1 MNAKK
6 KIIQSRYVIIMKA
19 FQRNINNALRI
30 IYVLFC
36 TLTMLFINNCYSTT
50 DGVISVRH
58 DTVNAGSAAVGDSV
72 CATFKFRNNTYA
84 TQTVTF
90 LPECD
95 CTTISAESIR
105 IEPHRRGSIEVK
117 VAVETKGEF
126 TKYVYVQAAG
136 GDEFFTV
143 SIKGRGK

>member
-1 MNAKK
+1 MERKCVTILIK
-6 KIIQSRYVIIMKA
+6 LIEIMKSRYRTYTLIMCSIITT
-19 FQRNINNALRI
+19 I
-30 IYVLFC
+30 I
-36 TLTMLFINNCYSTT
+36 ISCYGKSEA
-50 DGVISVRH
+50 ISVRR
-58 DTVNAGSAAVGDSV
+58 DTMNVGRANVGDSV
-72 CATFKFRNNTYA
+72 CATFKFRNDTYA

-95 CTTISAESIR
+95 CTTVSAESM
-105 IEPHRRGSIEVK
+105 ELGPHKRGSVEVK
-117 VAVETKGEF
+117 VAVESPGEF

>member
-1 MNAKK
+1 M
-6 KIIQSRYVIIMKA
+6 
-19 FQRNINNALRI
+19 RNWNMIGLLL
-30 IYVLFC
+30 VVC
-36 TLTMLFINNCYSTT
+36 TLVVLSVAGCCSTT
-50 DGVISVRH
+50 DGVISVRR
-58 DTVNAGSAAVGDSV
+58 DAVNAGSAEVGDSV

-95 CTTISAESIR
+95 CTTVSAESIR
-105 IEPHRRGSIEVK
+105 IEPHRRGSINVK

>member
-1 MNAKK
+1 ML
-6 KIIQSRYVIIMKA
+6 IMKA
-19 FQRNINNALRI
+19 FQKIKKNDRRNK
-30 IYVLFC
+30 YVLFC
-36 TLTMLFINNCYSTT
+36 ALTTVLITGCYSTT
-50 DGVISVRH
+50 DGVISVRR
-58 DTVNAGSAAVGDSV
+58 DTVNVGRANVGDSV

-95 CTTISAESIR
+95 CTTVSAESIR

>member
-1 MNAKK
+1 MRTIDKK
-6 KIIQSRYVIIMKA
+6 RRNDVLRKIHYLLLFVLMMK
-19 FQRNINNALRI
+19 IN
-30 IYVLFC
+30 
-36 TLTMLFINNCYSTT
+36 TSCYRTT
-50 DGVISVRH
+50 NGVISVRR

-84 TQTVTF
+84 TQMVTF

-95 CTTISAESIR
+95 CTPISAESIR

-126 TKYVYVQAAG
+126 TKYVYVQATG

-143 SIKGRGK
+143 CIKGRGK

>member
-1 MNAKK
+1 MRKRDK
-6 KIIQSRYVIIMKA
+6 TGILLICMVV
-19 FQRNINNALRI
+19 
-30 IYVLFC
+30 VLAV
-36 TLTMLFINNCYSTT
+36 TSCYSTK
-50 DGVISVRH
+50 DGVISVCR
-58 DTVNAGSAAVGDSV
+58 DTVNMGRANVGDSV

-84 TQTVTF
+84 TQTITF

-126 TKYVYVQAAG
+126 TKYVYVQATG

-143 SIKGRGK
+143 CIKGRGK

>member
-1 MNAKK
+1 M
-6 KIIQSRYVIIMKA
+6 V
-19 FQRNINNALRI
+19 ALS
-30 IYVLFC
+30 VAG
-36 TLTMLFINNCYSTT
+36 CYSTT
-50 DGVISVRH
+50 DGVISVRR
-58 DTVNAGSAAVGDSV
+58 DTVNAGSAEVGDSV

-95 CTTISAESIR
+95 CTTVSAESIR

-117 VAVETKGEF
+117 VVVETPGEF
-126 TKYVYVQAAG
+126 TKYVYVQAAD

>member
-1 MNAKK
+1 MRNWN
-6 KIIQSRYVIIMKA
+6 KIGLMLVVCTVV
-19 FQRNINNALRI
+19 ALS
-30 IYVLFC
+30 VAS
-36 TLTMLFINNCYSTT
+36 CYSTT

-95 CTTISAESIR
+95 CTTVSAESIR

-136 GDEFFTV
+136 GDVFFSV
-143 SIKGRGK
+143 AVKGRGK

>member
-1 MNAKK
+1 ML
-6 KIIQSRYVIIMKA
+6 IMKA
-19 FQRNINNALRI
+19 FQKIKKNDRRN

-36 TLTMLFINNCYSTT
+36 ALTTVFITGCYSTT
-50 DGVISVRH
+50 DGVISVRR
-58 DTVNAGSAAVGDSV
+58 DTVNGGRANVGDSV

-95 CTTISAESIR
+95 CTTVSAESM
-105 IEPHRRGSIEVK
+105 ELGPHKRGSIEVK

>member
-1 MNAKK
+1 MTTSIRKEGVKAVLLTVWAAF
-6 KIIQSRYVIIMKA
+6 VI
-19 FQRNINNALRI
+19 
-30 IYVLFC
+30 
-36 TLTMLFINNCYSTT
+36 TGCYSTT
-50 DGVISVRH
+50 DGVISVRR
-58 DTVNAGSAAVGDSV
+58 DTVNAGSAEVGDSV

-126 TKYVYVQAAG
+126 TKYVYVQAAD

>member
-1 MNAKK
+1 MRNWN
-6 KIIQSRYVIIMKA
+6 KIGLLLIGCTVV
-19 FQRNINNALRI
+19 ALS
-30 IYVLFC
+30 VAG
-36 TLTMLFINNCYSTT
+36 CYSTT
-50 DGVISVRH
+50 DGVISVRR
-58 DTVNAGSAAVGDSV
+58 DTVNAGSAEVGDSV

-95 CTTISAESIR
+95 CTTVSAESIR

-117 VAVETKGEF
+117 VVVETPGEF
-126 TKYVYVQAAG
+126 TKYVYVQAAD

>member
-1 MNAKK
+1 MIKWN
-6 KIIQSRYVIIMKA
+6 KIGLLPVVCA
-19 FQRNINNALRI
+19 VFALS
-30 IYVLFC
+30 VAG
-36 TLTMLFINNCYSTT
+36 CYSTT
-50 DGVISVRH
+50 DGVISVRR
-58 DTVNAGSAAVGDSV
+58 DAVNAGSAEVGDSV

-95 CTTISAESIR
+95 CTTVSAESIR

>member
-1 MNAKK
+1 MIKWN
-6 KIIQSRYVIIMKA
+6 KIGLLPV
-19 FQRNINNALRI
+19 
-30 IYVLFC
+30 VC
-36 TLTMLFINNCYSTT
+36 TLVALSVTGCYSTT
-50 DGVISVRH
+50 SGVISVRR
-58 DTVNAGSAAVGDSV
+58 DTVNAGSAEVGDSV

-95 CTTISAESIR
+95 CTTVSAESIR

>member
-1 MNAKK
+1 MIKWN
-6 KIIQSRYVIIMKA
+6 KIGLLPVVCTVV
-19 FQRNINNALRI
+19 ALS
-30 IYVLFC
+30 VAG
-36 TLTMLFINNCYSTT
+36 CYSTT

-58 DTVNAGSAAVGDSV
+58 DTVNAGSAEVGDSV

-95 CTTISAESIR
+95 CTTVSAESLR

>member
-1 MNAKK
+1 MRKK
-6 KIIQSRYVIIMKA
+6 ANNSMLSMILLTTLVI
-19 FQRNINNALRI
+19 
-30 IYVLFC
+30 
-36 TLTMLFINNCYSTT
+36 TGCYGSI
-50 DGVISVRH
+50 GAYSVRRKMI
-58 DTVNAGSAAVGDSV
+58 DVGQARVVNTGMAQFS
-72 CATFKFRNNTYA
+72 FRNNRKELL
-84 TQTVTF
+84 VISF

-95 CTTISAESIR
+95 CTTVSAESITV
-105 IEPHRRGSIEVK
+105 EPHRRGSINVK

>member
-1 MNAKK
+1 MNVGRA
-6 KIIQSRYVIIMKA
+6 
-19 FQRNINNALRI
+19 N
-30 IYVLFC
+30 
-36 TLTMLFINNCYSTT
+36 
-50 DGVISVRH
+50 
-58 DTVNAGSAAVGDSV
+58 VGDSV
-72 CATFKFRNNTYA
+72 CATFKFRNDTYA

-95 CTTISAESIR
+95 CTTVSAESM
-105 IEPHRRGSIEVK
+105 ELGPHKRGSIEVK
-117 VAVETKGEF
+117 VAVESPGEF

>member
-1 MNAKK
+1 MVDVG
-6 KIIQSRYVIIMKA
+6 YVNVA
-19 FQRNINNALRI
+19 
-30 IYVLFC
+30 
-36 TLTMLFINNCYSTT
+36 
-50 DGVISVRH
+50 
-58 DTVNAGSAAVGDSV
+58 DTVKTS
-72 CATFKFRNNTYA
+72 FIFRNNKTEQIA
-84 TQTVTF
+84 INF

-95 CTTISAESIR
+95 CTTVSAESIK

-136 GDEFFTV
+136 GDEFFTI

>member
-1 MNAKK
+1 MRNWN
-6 KIIQSRYVIIMKA
+6 KIGLLLV
-19 FQRNINNALRI
+19 
-30 IYVLFC
+30 VC
-36 TLTMLFINNCYSTT
+36 TLVVLSVAGCYSTT
-50 DGVISVRH
+50 DGVISVRR
-58 DTVNAGSAAVGDSV
+58 DAVNAGSAEVGDSV
-72 CATFKFRNNTYA
+72 CATFKFRNNTST
-84 TQTVTF
+84 TQTINF

-95 CTTISAESIR
+95 CTTVSAESIR

>member
-1 MNAKK
+1 MERKCA
-6 KIIQSRYVIIMKA
+6 I
-19 FQRNINNALRI
+19 
-30 IYVLFC
+30 
-36 TLTMLFINNCYSTT
+36 TLTKLIEIMRKRDKTDILLICMVVVLALTSCYRTT
-50 DGVISVRH
+50 DGVISIRR
-58 DTVNAGSAAVGDSV
+58 DTVNVGRANVGDSV

-95 CTTISAESIR
+95 CTTVSAESI
-105 IEPHRRGSIEVK
+105 ELGPHKRGSIEVK
-117 VAVETKGEF
+117 VAVETPGEF

>member
-1 MNAKK
+1 MTTSIRKEGVKAVLLTVWAAF
-6 KIIQSRYVIIMKA
+6 VI
-19 FQRNINNALRI
+19 
-30 IYVLFC
+30 
-36 TLTMLFINNCYSTT
+36 TGCYDTT
-50 DGVISVRH
+50 DGVISVRR
-58 DTVNAGSAAVGDSV
+58 DTVNAGSAEVGDSV
-72 CATFKFRNNTYA
+72 CTTFKFRNNTYA

-95 CTTISAESIR
+95 CTTVSAESIR

-117 VAVETKGEF
+117 VAVETKGKF

>member
-1 MNAKK
+1 M
-6 KIIQSRYVIIMKA
+6 IGLLLV
-19 FQRNINNALRI
+19 
-30 IYVLFC
+30 VC
-36 TLTMLFINNCYSTT
+36 TLVVLSVAGCYSTT
-50 DGVISVRH
+50 DGVISVRR
-58 DTVNAGSAAVGDSV
+58 DAVNAGRAEVGDSV

-95 CTTISAESIR
+95 CTTVSAESIR

>member
-1 MNAKK
+1 MRNWN
-6 KIIQSRYVIIMKA
+6 KIGLLLV
-19 FQRNINNALRI
+19 
-30 IYVLFC
+30 VC
-36 TLTMLFINNCYSTT
+36 TLVVLSVAGCYSTT
-50 DGVISVRH
+50 DGVISVRR
-58 DTVNAGSAAVGDSV
+58 DTVNAGSAEVGDSV

-95 CTTISAESIR
+95 CTTVSAESLR